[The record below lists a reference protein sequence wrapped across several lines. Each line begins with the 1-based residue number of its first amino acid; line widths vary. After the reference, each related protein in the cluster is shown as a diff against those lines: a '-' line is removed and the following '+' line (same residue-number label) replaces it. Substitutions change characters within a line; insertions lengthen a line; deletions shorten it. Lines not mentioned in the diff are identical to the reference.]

1 MVQVW
6 KRFHA
11 LDVREKGKQPVWL
24 QRSLGA
30 YSCLATD
37 PDAAQEPALLLE
49 VAQVYVCMGAVD
61 GAVAILQRAVSVRRK
76 EDLSSADKKKHARDV
91 ARGFHRLAILLRTQK
106 HWEAS
111 TAAMQSALKMRDADY
126 PPWILPFQLG
136 LWLLGLPPV
145 CALSL

>member
-1 MVQVW
+1 MTPGTVGWASMVQVW

-61 GAVAILQRAVSVRRK
+61 GAVAIDFDQCFCFHLLL
-76 EDLSSADKKKHARDV
+76 LSN
-91 ARGFHRLAILLRTQK
+91 
-106 HWEAS
+106 
-111 TAAMQSALKMRDADY
+111 
-126 PPWILPFQLG
+126 
-136 LWLLGLPPV
+136 
-145 CALSL
+145 